1 MERHL
6 RARFW
11 LEAIAAVVSGVALG
25 MTVAVPRWIEVL
37 FGDDP
42 DAGSGALEWT
52 VLAILLAVL
61 IVTSVLARL
70 EWRARLPAHPPLEPG
85 S

>member
-11 LEAIAAVVSGVALG
+11 LEAVTAVVSGVALG
-25 MTVAVPRWIEVL
+25 VTVAVPRSIELL
-37 FGDDP
+37 FRGNP
-42 DAGSGALEWT
+42 DGGSGALEWT

-70 EWRARLPAHPPLEPG
+70 EWRARLPAHPLEPG